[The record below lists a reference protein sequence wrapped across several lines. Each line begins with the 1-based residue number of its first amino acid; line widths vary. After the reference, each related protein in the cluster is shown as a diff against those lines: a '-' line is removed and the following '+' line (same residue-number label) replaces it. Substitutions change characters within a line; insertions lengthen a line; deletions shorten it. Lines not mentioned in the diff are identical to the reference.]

1 MEDLGIRE
9 IIKPELDENGVLT
22 IHVIRYKA
30 ISAVT
35 VNIVLINE
43 DDYDNRI

>member
-1 MEDLGIRE
+1 MEDLDIRE

-22 IHVIRYKA
+22 IHVIRYKT

-35 VNIVLINE
+35 VNIVINK

>member
-1 MEDLGIRE
+1 MEDLDIRE

-22 IHVIRYKA
+22 IHVIRYKV

-35 VNIVLINE
+35 VNIVINK

>member
-1 MEDLGIRE
+1 MEDLDIRE

-35 VNIVLINE
+35 VNIVINK

>member
-9 IIKPELDENGVLT
+9 IINPELDENGVLT

-35 VNIVLINE
+35 VNIVINK
-43 DDYDNRI
+43 DDYENRI

>member
-30 ISAVT
+30 ITAVT
-35 VNIVLINE
+35 VNIVINK

>member
-1 MEDLGIRE
+1 MADLGIRE

-35 VNIVLINE
+35 VNIVINK